1 MRKRWGLDARL
12 GTFVRH
18 VNLVGTF
25 ARHANVIG
33 SFACHVDAA
42 GSPAFRDT
50 DTDTDADAFGGTAAS
65 IGDAVNDGGAYVV
78 PGRVVLPA
86 HK

>member
-1 MRKRWGLDARL
+1 VRKRWGLDARL
-12 GTFVRH
+12 GTFAGH
-18 VNLVGTF
+18 VNVVGTF
-25 ARHANVIG
+25 ARHVNVIG

-42 GSPAFRDT
+42 GSPAFRDA
-50 DTDTDADAFGGTAAS
+50 DTDADALGGTAACS
-65 IGDAVNDGGAYVV
+65 GDAVNDGGAYVV